1 MEPGRVAEAHRA
13 SNDRGAS
20 KMDRA
25 GLENDRLVKRTM
37 LKPGVFA
44 DEDPQKHRVA
54 WESQNPPP
62 SNCLRATATRIV
74 GRKDGQSFDA
84 IPDLRP
90 VQIDWLT

>member
-1 MEPGRVAEAHRA
+1 MAEAHRA
-13 SNDRGAS
+13 ANDRGAS
-20 KMDRA
+20 KMGRA

-54 WESQNPPP
+54 WEIHGSASLELPGDGHEY
-62 SNCLRATATRIV
+62 R
-74 GRKDGQSFDA
+74 GGKDGQSFDA